1 MKYCLIL
8 FFAML
13 TACSTLPTVK
23 QLPAHQGIRIFKV
36 EQVTAEN
43 QLQQASLLTLH
54 MDAQQWR
61 WVQTDPL
68 ARVIITNQGRQ
79 YDGFVMPNQQA
90 RQLFSA
96 LSTALNP
103 QQPLFDFSAVQPIS
117 NGADYFVKQKKVWQ
131 IRQLP
136 SMIEIDLSDHS
147 HWRIEE
153 LN

>member
-1 MKYCLIL
+1 M
-8 FFAML
+8 
-13 TACSTLPTVK
+13 
-23 QLPAHQGIRIFKV
+23 
-36 EQVTAEN
+36 
-43 QLQQASLLTLH
+43 
-54 MDAQQWR
+54 
-61 WVQTDPL
+61 QTDPLGAPL
-68 ARVIITNQGRQ
+68 ARVILTKQGWQ
-79 YDGFVMPNQQA
+79 NDGFVMPNQQA